1 MSLLSIEQV
10 SKRYRH
16 GRGEHVVLKEVSLAV
31 DPGELVAVLGR
42 RRSGRTTL
50 LRLAAGLELPDEGR
64 VRFNGHD
71 LAGTRS
77 KVLGKD
83 IGFVQTHFDCAVG
96 GLVIDHVAAGVLA
109 QDQDSSTARRN
120 AREVLARVGTDGLDN
135 LAAHELD
142 AAESA
147 RVGIARALICS
158 PRLLVVDE
166 PTNGVE
172 PLDRDPIMALLRSI
186 ANEGI
191 AVLMT
196 TGDATALSVDR
207 VLSIGEGEL
216 RGNAMPVDAT
226 VVPLRRSVRQVTVES
241 ERAG

>member
-1 MSLLSIEQV
+1 MVSLLSIERV

-16 GRGEHVVLKEVSLAV
+16 GRGERIVLKEISLAV
-31 DPGELVAVLGR
+31 APGELVAVLGR

-64 VRFNGHD
+64 VCFDGND
-71 LAGTRS
+71 LARTRS
-77 KVLGKD
+77 KVLGRD

-96 GLVIDHVAAGVLA
+96 GTVIEHVGAGALA
-109 QDQDSSTARRN
+109 QDRDFSMAKRN
-120 AREVLARVGTDGLDN
+120 GREMLTRVGVDGLDN
-135 LAAHELD
+135 LPAHELD
-142 AAESA
+142 AAESV
-147 RVGIARALICS
+147 RVGIARALIGS
-158 PRLLVVDE
+158 PRVLVVDE

-172 PLDRDPIMALLRSI
+172 PLERDPIMALLRSI
-186 ANEGI
+186 GNEGV

-207 VLSIGEGEL
+207 VLTIGEGEL
-216 RGNAMPVDAT
+216 RGSAT
-226 VVPLRRSVRQVTVES
+226 PTEGKVVPLRRSVSQVAES